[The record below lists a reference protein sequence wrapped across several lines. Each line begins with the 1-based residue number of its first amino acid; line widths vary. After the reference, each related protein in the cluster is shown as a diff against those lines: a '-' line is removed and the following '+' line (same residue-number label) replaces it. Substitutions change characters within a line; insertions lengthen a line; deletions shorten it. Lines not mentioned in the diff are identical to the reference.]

1 MNTKR
6 VEPFFVYYGEIFA
19 TQKDKIK
26 VVGEERV
33 RGFRF
38 PGVHKAKAVNSRI
51 QLFDLTL
58 A

>member
-1 MNTKR
+1 M
-6 VEPFFVYYGEIFA
+6 YYGEIFA

-33 RGFRF
+33 RGFCF
-38 PGVHKAKAVNSRI
+38 PGVPKAKAGNSRI
-51 QLFDLTL
+51 QLFDLPL